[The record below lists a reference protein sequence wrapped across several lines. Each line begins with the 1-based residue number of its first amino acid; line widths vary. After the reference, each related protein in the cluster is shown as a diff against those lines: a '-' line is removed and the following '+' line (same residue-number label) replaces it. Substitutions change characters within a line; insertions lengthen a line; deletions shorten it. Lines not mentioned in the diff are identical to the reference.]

1 MKIILLTLVICSLIV
16 IPLGFAYGNYVLEMD
31 YPVIQGQAPG
41 GGLANYVRYI
51 FVFALGMVA
60 LAAFGALVYGGFL
73 YMLSGAVGAQEE
85 AKKWIYGAI
94 SGLILGSASYLI
106 LRTINPDLVS
116 LRLPQLPQ
124 ITLPQA
130 QQTPQTLNTLG
141 PGDSCT
147 PSQPPLCDTHQGL
160 VCDNGVCVVSQ
171 QRQQTQIS
179 GLFFWL
185 PQADC
190 LFMSYCGD
198 ESMCPP
204 GGKPSDQHC
213 CCRNP
218 GGGQFSGGA
227 SGGAGATGGIP

>member
-16 IPLGFAYGNYVLEMD
+16 IPLGFTYGAYTLEMD
-31 YPVIQGQAPG
+31 YPVIQGETPG
-41 GGLANYVRYI
+41 GGLANYVRYM

-124 ITLPQA
+124 ITLPQTPAA
-130 QQTPQTLNTLG
+130 QPQTLNTQKA
-141 PGDSCT
+141 GDPCT
-147 PSQPPLCDTHQGL
+147 PNQPPLCDTYQGL
-160 VCDNGVCVVSQ
+160 ECKNGVCVVSQ
-171 QRQQTQIS
+171 QRQQQQLS

-190 LFMSYCGD
+190 LFMPACADDSFCAGD
-198 ESMCPP
+198 
-204 GGKPSDQHC
+204 KQSDQHC

-218 GGGQFSGGA
+218 GGGQLGGGA
-227 SGGAGATGGIP
+227 SGGAGATGGF